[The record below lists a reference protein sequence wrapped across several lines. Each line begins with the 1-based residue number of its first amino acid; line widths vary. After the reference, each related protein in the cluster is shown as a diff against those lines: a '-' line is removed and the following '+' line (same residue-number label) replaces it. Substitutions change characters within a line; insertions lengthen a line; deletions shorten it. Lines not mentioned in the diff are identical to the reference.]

1 MNELIRLARALRYD
15 PVDSRH
21 AFTHRVGVGLVIAAL
36 ILMLS
41 ILFNF

>member
-21 AFTHRVGVGLVIAAL
+21 AFTHRLGIGLAVAAL
-36 ILMLS
+36 ILTLS